1 MQNKTL
7 NEYLEQLKIYV
18 QQSNYT
24 DSIDLLKNAISQ
36 YPEEN
41 KLKLN
46 LGNIYKLLDQ
56 NDDAANIFSTLKNT
70 ELADLAN
77 NNLSIIYLEQGDL
90 DKSIEYAKV
99 ALGFN
104 QDYSDAKFNLALAFF
119 ERKSY
124 QDSLLQLD
132 QLSEI
137 DAYKSRAFEL
147 KIRIQQIICDWSS
160 YTTTR
165 DILYSNE
172 LVVHPFLHIS
182 HVDNEEKNFLNAKG
196 WSGNTLRE
204 NKIVD
209 LKTNKALIKLGFLCG
224 EIRNHPTFHLIKN
237 LFKELND
244 KLFSLTMFSYN
255 HEEHEKDYIESS
267 IRFIDLTKMNRQDAN
282 NCIKTFD
289 IDVLID
295 LTTIISHNRQNI
307 LDKNCAKVIISY
319 LAFPGTTGSALYD
332 YIITD
337 NVVAPE
343 SQQKFYQ
350 EKFLALPS
358 TYQVNDGNIN
368 VGVKEDRKSWN
379 LPIHGT
385 ILGSLNQSFKLEPV
399 MFDAWI
405 DILQTHE
412 NTYLWLLDEGEDMRK
427 NLLSYLDK
435 RIDQK
440 RIIFAERVDRERHLA
455 RIKNIDVALDTRIY
469 NGHTTS
475 IEMLQSG
482 IPLVTLEGKHFASRV
497 STSLLHSLEIREL
510 IAKDIDDYKKIVS
523 TLINDNNALNSLK
536 SKIQRQLS
544 ESKLMDTSFFARTF
558 EDAILGVIK

>member
-165 DILYSNE
+165 DILNSNE

-182 HVDNEEKNFLNAKG
+182 HVDNEEKNFLNAKS

-204 NKIVD
+204 NRIVD

-244 KLFSLTMFSYN
+244 KLFSLTMFS
-255 HEEHEKDYIESS
+255 
-267 IRFIDLTKMNRQDAN
+267 L
-282 NCIKTFD
+282 
-289 IDVLID
+289 
-295 LTTIISHNRQNI
+295 
-307 LDKNCAKVIISY
+307 
-319 LAFPGTTGSALYD
+319 
-332 YIITD
+332 
-337 NVVAPE
+337 
-343 SQQKFYQ
+343 
-350 EKFLALPS
+350 
-358 TYQVNDGNIN
+358 
-368 VGVKEDRKSWN
+368 
-379 LPIHGT
+379 
-385 ILGSLNQSFKLEPV
+385 
-399 MFDAWI
+399 
-405 DILQTHE
+405 
-412 NTYLWLLDEGEDMRK
+412 
-427 NLLSYLDK
+427 
-435 RIDQK
+435 
-440 RIIFAERVDRERHLA
+440 
-455 RIKNIDVALDTRIY
+455 
-469 NGHTTS
+469 
-475 IEMLQSG
+475 
-482 IPLVTLEGKHFASRV
+482 
-497 STSLLHSLEIREL
+497 
-510 IAKDIDDYKKIVS
+510 
-523 TLINDNNALNSLK
+523 
-536 SKIQRQLS
+536 
-544 ESKLMDTSFFARTF
+544 
-558 EDAILGVIK
+558 